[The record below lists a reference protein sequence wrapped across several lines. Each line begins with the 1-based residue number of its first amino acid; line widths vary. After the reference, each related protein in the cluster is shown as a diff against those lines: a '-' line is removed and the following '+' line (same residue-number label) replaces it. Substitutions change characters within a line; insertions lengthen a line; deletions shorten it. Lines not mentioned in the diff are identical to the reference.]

1 MLVRCQDKVPVLM
14 VQVGG
19 CSYGE
24 ALEHARHAESIG
36 RSNNPPAFMR

>member
-1 MLVRCQDKVPVLM
+1 MLVWCQDKVPVLM

-24 ALEHARHAESIG
+24 ALEHARHAENIG
-36 RSNNPPAFMR
+36 KSSNPPASMR